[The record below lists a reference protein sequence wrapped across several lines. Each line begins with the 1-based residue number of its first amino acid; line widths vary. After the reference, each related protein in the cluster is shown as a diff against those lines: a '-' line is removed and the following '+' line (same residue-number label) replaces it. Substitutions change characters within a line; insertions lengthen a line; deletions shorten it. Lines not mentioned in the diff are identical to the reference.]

1 MKGSETKHGTTDENN
16 KKKTN
21 QFFKK
26 EQRERD
32 TICWWRSRRRQ
43 NVSDSFLSFLF
54 FLTIHSRIYLLC
66 WKKKT
71 GEYKGSQIRRVYMI
85 SYVLI

>member
-43 NVSDSFLSFLF
+43 NVSDSFRFYSFLF
-54 FLTIHSRIYLLC
+54 DYSFSNLSPVLEEKNGRI
-66 WKKKT
+66 
-71 GEYKGSQIRRVYMI
+71 
-85 SYVLI
+85 